1 MSSKLRV
8 YEDERFGRVRMVM
21 GNDGEPWFVLR
32 DICAALGIEK
42 PENVAGRIPDD
53 EKGTRQVGTPGG
65 AQNMVTVSEA
75 GLYRVILRS
84 DKPNTEP
91 FRRWVTHEVLPAIRK
106 TGSYSL
112 APRTLQ
118 EALRAYADELDAHE
132 NTRKE
137 LAATNEQVEGLKVR
151 LDESESFWSILTLCE
166 RYGFRWDTKKRG
178 LAGKRASAYCRRHG
192 YEIRRA
198 HDDRFGDVNAY
209 PCEVLDRL
217 FVADKF

>member
-1 MSSKLRV
+1 MSSELQV
-8 YEDERFGRVRMVM
+8 YEDERFGRVRTVM
-21 GNDGEPWFVLR
+21 GNDGEPWFVAA
-32 DICAALGIEK
+32 DIARVLEMADATHAVRGLE
-42 PENVAGRIPDD
+42 ED
-53 EKGTRQVGTPGG
+53 EKGIHKVETLGG
-65 AQNMVTVSEA
+65 EQDMAVITEA
-75 GLYRVILRS
+75 GLYTILVRS
-84 DKPNTEP
+84 NKAIAKP

-178 LAGKRASAYCRRHG
+178 VSGQTR
-192 YEIRRA
+192 
-198 HDDRFGDVNAY
+198 V
-209 PCEVLDRL
+209 RL
-217 FVADKF
+217 LPAAWVRDSPHP

>member
-1 MSSKLRV
+1 MSNELQV
-8 YEDERFGRVRMVM
+8 YEDERFGRVRTVM
-21 GNDGEPWFVLR
+21 DTDGEPWFVAA
-32 DICAALGIEK
+32 DIARVLEMADAAHAVRGLEEDERGIHKVETLGGEQDMAVI
-42 PENVAGRIPDD
+42 
-53 EKGTRQVGTPGG
+53 T
-65 AQNMVTVSEA
+65 EA
-75 GLYRVILRS
+75 GLYTILVRS
-84 DKPNTEP
+84 NKAIAKP

-198 HDDRFGDVNAY
+198 HDDRFGDVSVY

>member
-1 MSSKLRV
+1 MSNELQV
-8 YEDERFGRVRMVM
+8 YEDERFGRVRTVM
-21 GNDGEPWFVLR
+21 GADGEPWFV
-32 DICAALGIEK
+32 AAD
-42 PENVAGRIPDD
+42 VARVLEMVDATHAIRGLEED
-53 EKGTRQVGTPGG
+53 EKGIRKVETLGG
-65 AQNMVTVSEA
+65 EQDMAVITEA
-75 GLYRVILRS
+75 GLYTVLVRS
-84 DKPNTEP
+84 NKAIAKP

-178 LAGKRASAYCRRHG
+178 LAGKRASAYCRWHG